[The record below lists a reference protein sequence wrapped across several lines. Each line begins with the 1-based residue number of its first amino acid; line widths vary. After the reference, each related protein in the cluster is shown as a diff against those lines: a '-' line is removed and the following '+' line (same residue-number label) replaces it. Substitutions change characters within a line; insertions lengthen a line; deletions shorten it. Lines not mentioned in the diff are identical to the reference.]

1 MSKSKPDAFI
11 VTKDDGSWD
20 LIKSSALDRYAIKAD
35 EDSHGSKQIKD
46 DGFDYNRLYEPL
58 YNPEQLLELL
68 EVNTYHA
75 QCVDV
80 VARESS
86 GMGWTV
92 NPDADRKGS
101 ENKKKTITE
110 FIKKLAPNLNTLF
123 YQRTYDRRSM
133 GYGAIE
139 IIREGRSK
147 SKIEGLD
154 HIPAQHLRRHKDGFR
169 VKQQIGT
176 KTVWFVIY
184 GENKVDGKK
193 VDVNADTG
201 EICRYNSLKRNERAN
216 ELLWKMDYTPKSQY
230 YGLAKIVP
238 AIGAIHGDTSRAIYN
253 TVFFKNYG
261 MPAFAVTVAGDFEDY
276 DKEPGDEGYDE
287 TQTLRYKISQQIK
300 EVMKNPHSAVTILV
314 PSEGEEGNVEIKL
327 QPLSVETKEASF
339 RLYRKDNRDEVITA
353 HRVPPYRI
361 GINETGKLGGSN
373 SEEAT
378 KIYKTSVLEP
388 IQSEDEEDINLLLQ
402 EEFKNSGWKF
412 ALNEI
417 DVRDLLND
425 LKIAESLVQH
435 AAMKPKEMRTY
446 FGERFGLEEDKNP
459 YLDEYYLNG
468 VPLDQVWDQN
478 NMTDP
483 PGTSQVLDNLEDD
496 LTGGLDDDG
505 EEDDDSREDRAVKNT
520 FNRLRQRI
528 SNAISR
534 RKSPTQQD

>member
-11 VTKDDGSWD
+11 ITKDGSWD

-80 VARESS
+80 VSRDAGGLGSTVDDIPDKKSNES
-86 GMGWTV
+86 G
-92 NPDADRKGS
+92 
-101 ENKKKTITE
+101 KKRIRE
-110 FIKKLAPNLNTLF
+110 FIKGLAPNINELLYKRN
-123 YQRTYDRRSM
+123 YDRRSM
-133 GYGAIE
+133 GYGALE
-139 IIREGRSK
+139 ISREGRSK
-147 SKIEGLD
+147 SKIEGLN

-216 ELLWKMDYTPKSQY
+216 ELLWRMDYTPKSQY

-238 AIGAIHGDTSRAIYN
+238 AIGAIHGDTSRAVYN

-261 MPAFAVTVAGDFEDY
+261 MPAFAVTVSGDFEDY

-378 KIYKTSVLEP
+378 KIYKTSVIEP
-388 IQSEDEEDINLLLQ
+388 LQSEDESDINMLIT
-402 EEFKNSGWKF
+402 EMFENPSGRF
-412 ALNEI
+412 AISEI
-417 DVRDLLND
+417 DVRDMAADMN
-425 LKIAESLVQH
+425 IAEKLFNM

-483 PGTSQVLDNLEDD
+483 PGTNSVLDNLEDD

-534 RKSPTQQD
+534 RKSLTQQD